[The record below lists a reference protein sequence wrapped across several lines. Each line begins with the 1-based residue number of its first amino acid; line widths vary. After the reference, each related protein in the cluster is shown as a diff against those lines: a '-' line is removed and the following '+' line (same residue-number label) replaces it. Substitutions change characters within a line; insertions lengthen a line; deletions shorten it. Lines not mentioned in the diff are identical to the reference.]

1 MNMIEII
8 DKKRLKQQL
17 SLEEIKYAV
26 DNYVK
31 GVIPDYQMSS
41 LLMAICLNGLSM
53 EETFN
58 LTKTMLESG
67 DKLDLSDIPGIKI
80 DKHSTGGVGD
90 KTTLILAPLV
100 ASCGVKVPKMSG
112 RGLGHTGG
120 TIDKLESIPGFRTN
134 LSKDEFI
141 HEIEDIGMAITSQ
154 TDDVALAD
162 KKIYAL
168 RDVTGTTESI
178 PLIASSIMSKK
189 IASGSKKLVIDL
201 KVGEGALVKDIES
214 ARRLGNLMIKIGKE
228 NGMEVICLLTNMN
241 IPLGNNVG
249 NSLEVLEAI
258 NTLYYNKESNLQKL
272 CISLASYM
280 VSLGRNISYEEANNM
295 VLDAIRSKKA
305 YNKFLEFVLYQHGDI
320 TKLPKS
326 NKIYEVKSDTSGY
339 LTDISSLE
347 IAKLSMHL
355 GAGRQN
361 KDDKIDYSAGI
372 IINKNINDYVNIN
385 DTILTLY
392 TNKDVPLFDKN
403 KLFKISDNINNDNS
417 SLIYEIIK

>member
-1 MNMIEII
+1 MNII
-8 DKKRLKQQL
+8 DIILKKKNKEELTE
-17 SLEEIKYAV
+17 EEIKYV
-26 DNYVK
+26 VEGFTN
-31 GVIPDYQMSS
+31 GSICDYQMSS
-41 LLMAICLNGLSM
+41 LLMAITINDM
-53 EETFN
+53 TDNEVIY
-58 LTKTMLESG
+58 LTKYMMLSG
-67 DKLDLSDIPGIKI
+67 NTIDLSFLDNVV

-90 KTTLILAPLV
+90 KTTLIIAPIV
-100 ASCGVKVPKMSG
+100 AACSCKVAKMSG
-112 RGLGHTGG
+112 KGLGYTGG

-141 HEIEDIGMAITSQ
+141 HEIEDVGMAITSQ

-241 IPLGNNVG
+241 MPLGNNVG

-272 CISLASYM
+272 CVCLASYM
-280 VSLGRNISYEEANNM
+280 VSLGKGISYEKANNM

>member
-1 MNMIEII
+1 MNII
-8 DKKRLKQQL
+8 DIILKKKNKEELTE
-17 SLEEIKYAV
+17 EEIKYV
-26 DNYVK
+26 VEGFTN
-31 GVIPDYQMSS
+31 GSICDYQMSS
-41 LLMAICLNGLSM
+41 LLMAITINDMTDNEVIYLSKYM
-53 EETFN
+53 
-58 LTKTMLESG
+58 MLSG
-67 DKLDLSDIPGIKI
+67 NTIDLSFLDNVV

-90 KTTLILAPLV
+90 KTTLIIAPIV
-100 ASCGVKVPKMSG
+100 AACSCKVAKMSG
-112 RGLGHTGG
+112 KGLGYTGG

-295 VLDAIRSKKA
+295 VLDVIRSKKA

>member
-1 MNMIEII
+1 MNII
-8 DKKRLKQQL
+8 DIILKKKNKEELTE
-17 SLEEIKYAV
+17 EEIKYV
-26 DNYVK
+26 VEGFTN
-31 GVIPDYQMSS
+31 GSICDYQMSS
-41 LLMAICLNGLSM
+41 LLMAITINDM
-53 EETFN
+53 TDNEVIY
-58 LTKTMLESG
+58 LTKYMMLSG
-67 DKLDLSDIPGIKI
+67 NTIDLSFLDNVV

-90 KTTLILAPLV
+90 KTTLIIAPIV
-100 ASCGVKVPKMSG
+100 AACSCKVAKMSG
-112 RGLGHTGG
+112 KGLGYTGG

-272 CISLASYM
+272 CVCLASYM
-280 VSLGRNISYEEANNM
+280 VSLGKGISYEEANNM

-326 NKIYEVKSDTSGY
+326 NKIYEVKSDISGY

>member
-1 MNMIEII
+1 MNII
-8 DKKRLKQQL
+8 DIILKKKNKEELTE
-17 SLEEIKYAV
+17 EEIKYV
-26 DNYVK
+26 VEGFTN
-31 GVIPDYQMSS
+31 GSICDYQMSS
-41 LLMAICLNGLSM
+41 LLMAITINDM
-53 EETFN
+53 TDNEVIY
-58 LTKTMLESG
+58 LTKYMMLSG
-67 DKLDLSDIPGIKI
+67 NTIDLSFLDNVV

-90 KTTLILAPLV
+90 KTTLIIAPIV
-100 ASCGVKVPKMSG
+100 AACSCKVAKMSG
-112 RGLGHTGG
+112 KGLGYTGG

-201 KVGEGALVKDIES
+201 KVGEGALVKNIES

-280 VSLGRNISYEEANNM
+280 VSLGKGISYEEANNM

-326 NKIYEVKSDTSGY
+326 NMIYEVKSDTSGY

>member
-1 MNMIEII
+1 MNII
-8 DKKRLKQQL
+8 DIILKKKNKEELTE
-17 SLEEIKYAV
+17 EEIKYV
-26 DNYVK
+26 VEGFTN
-31 GVIPDYQMSS
+31 GSICDYQMSS
-41 LLMAICLNGLSM
+41 LLMAITINDM
-53 EETFN
+53 TDNEVIY
-58 LTKTMLESG
+58 LTKYMMLSG
-67 DKLDLSDIPGIKI
+67 NTIDLSFLDNVV

-90 KTTLILAPLV
+90 KTTLIIAPIV
-100 ASCGVKVPKMSG
+100 AACSCKVAKMSG
-112 RGLGHTGG
+112 KGLGYTGG

-141 HEIEDIGMAITSQ
+141 HEIEDVGMAITSQ

-326 NKIYEVKSDTSGY
+326 NMIYEVKSDTSGY

>member
-1 MNMIEII
+1 MNII
-8 DKKRLKQQL
+8 DIILKKKNKEELTE
-17 SLEEIKYAV
+17 EEIKYV
-26 DNYVK
+26 VEGFTN
-31 GVIPDYQMSS
+31 GSICDYQMSS
-41 LLMAICLNGLSM
+41 LLMAITINDM
-53 EETFN
+53 TDNEVIY
-58 LTKTMLESG
+58 LTKYMMLSG
-67 DKLDLSDIPGIKI
+67 NTIDLSFLDNVV

-90 KTTLILAPLV
+90 KTTLIIAPIV
-100 ASCGVKVPKMSG
+100 AACSCKVAKMSG
-112 RGLGHTGG
+112 KGLGYTGG

-228 NGMEVICLLTNMN
+228 NGMKVICLLTNMN

-272 CISLASYM
+272 CVCLASYM
-280 VSLGRNISYEEANNM
+280 VSLGKGISYEEANNM

-326 NKIYEVKSDTSGY
+326 NMIYEVKSDTSGY

>member
-1 MNMIEII
+1 MNII
-8 DKKRLKQQL
+8 DIILKKKNKEELTE
-17 SLEEIKYAV
+17 EEIKYV
-26 DNYVK
+26 VEGFTN
-31 GVIPDYQMSS
+31 GSICDYQMSS
-41 LLMAICLNGLSM
+41 LLMAITINDM
-53 EETFN
+53 TDNEVIY
-58 LTKTMLESG
+58 LTKYMMLSG
-67 DKLDLSDIPGIKI
+67 NTIDLSFLNNVV

-90 KTTLILAPLV
+90 KTTLIIAPIV
-100 ASCGVKVPKMSG
+100 AACSCKVAKMSG
-112 RGLGHTGG
+112 KGLGYTGG

-326 NKIYEVKSDTSGY
+326 NKIYEVKSDISGY